1 MDLNLA
7 RVCEQ
12 NRAVKIYGQ
21 YCPIARASEVLAE
34 RWTLIIVR
42 NLLAGCRTFSELCDG
57 APGIPKDTLTQRLGV
72 LEQFGIIERKPS
84 PRRRGFFVLPHSTWP
99 RAEIGV

>member
-1 MDLNLA
+1 
-7 RVCEQ
+7 VCEQ